1 MQSGLPMRKESQWS
15 EILIT
20 GMNQPMSWKEENH
33 WGFIPVLYRMCR
45 SMLYTN
51 IVSRHIKGNIFTRQI
66 LLQIMQSFVRE
77 TASRIIDISDI
88 SWSDQAWMEQR
99 KAWKH
104 TEQPMSI
111 YEVHIGSWK
120 KHPDDEDGFYNYR
133 EFAREITKYVKGY
146 WMIPLLRLWALPS
159 IPLTV
164 PGDIR

>member
-77 TASRIIDISDI
+77 LPPELLISAIFPGRIRRGWSRERHGSIQNSLCRFMRSTSAHGKSILTMRTVFIITGNLRVRLRSMLRIWDIPI
-88 SWSDQAWMEQR
+88 
-99 KAWKH
+99 
-104 TEQPMSI
+104 
-111 YEVHIGSWK
+111 
-120 KHPDDEDGFYNYR
+120 
-133 EFAREITKYVKGY
+133 
-146 WMIPLLRLWALPS
+146 LRLWALPS